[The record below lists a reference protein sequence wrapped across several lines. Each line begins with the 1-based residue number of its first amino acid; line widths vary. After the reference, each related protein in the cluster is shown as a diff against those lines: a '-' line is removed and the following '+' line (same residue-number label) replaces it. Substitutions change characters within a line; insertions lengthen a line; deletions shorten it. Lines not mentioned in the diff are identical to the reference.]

1 MPILAGRCDSL
12 QNASNGPGQTRTV
25 DLTVISGALYQL
37 SYRPSGQEYSPNIDN
52 RRLPIHTEFRL
63 SAQIPADG
71 CTPDAG
77 NLETIGQF
85 WTENIQ

>member
-37 SYRPSGQEYSPNIDN
+37 SYGPSGHEYSPNIVD
-52 RRLPIHTEFRL
+52 RRLPMNTDFRVWVPFH
-63 SAQIPADG
+63 SSS
-71 CTPDAG
+71 TPSSK
-77 NLETIGQF
+77 LV
-85 WTENIQ
+85 